1 MKDKTVLFICKGNS
15 GRSQMA
21 QAIFSCSSKGW
32 KAMSAGT
39 NPDEKIH
46 PWTVEVMKEIQID
59 VSQKKPRLLTFE
71 MLEKADKVI
80 VMDSEVLKEI
90 PPKYLSKV
98 EDWKIGKLLGKSIE
112 EIREIRD
119 EIKKKV
125 EKLLEEL

>member
-1 MKDKTVLFICKGNS
+1 
-15 GRSQMA
+15 
-21 QAIFSCSSKGW
+21 
-32 KAMSAGT
+32 MSAGT